1 MPFGNNKAVALQTK
15 ENNNED
21 SRRLCI
27 KLFDIM
33 YIKHSGVESFL
44 HLVPLSKRREILN
57 RILTPIENKFDLVY
71 MRDTD
76 NILDI

>member
-1 MPFGNNKAVALQTK
+1 MLRNNINADAAILDGEIIVFDQSINKFVPFGSNKAVALQTK

-33 YIKHSGVESFL
+33 
-44 HLVPLSKRREILN
+44 
-57 RILTPIENKFDLVY
+57 
-71 MRDTD
+71 
-76 NILDI
+76 